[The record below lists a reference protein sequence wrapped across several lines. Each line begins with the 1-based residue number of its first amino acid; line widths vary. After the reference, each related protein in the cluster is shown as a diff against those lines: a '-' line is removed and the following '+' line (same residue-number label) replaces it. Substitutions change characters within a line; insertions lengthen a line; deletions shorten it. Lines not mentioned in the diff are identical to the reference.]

1 MKIRIIDG
9 NSILKEINNIDL
21 LEELLLSL
29 IEDKGDEE
37 VKENPKE
44 EVKKESKCNHKDF
57 SLTDILPN
65 LKVSK
70 VLSEQDV
77 KDKYPKYFGED
88 LVNKNNDF
96 NRNLFDVYRDVLSK
110 EEEEEK
116 EEKEEVKQDIVKY
129 IDFSAALKS
138 LKLGEKLA
146 RKGWNGKGMYVK
158 LVKPINSKNTLS
170 TEFNMPKYNPYF
182 TIKNVDDSISVWV
195 PSVGDTLAEDW
206 YIVK

>member
-9 NSILKEINNIDL
+9 NSILREINNTDL

-29 IEDKGDEE
+29 IEGKEEEE
-37 VKENPKE
+37 VE
-44 EVKKESKCNHKDF
+44 EVEEEPKKESKCDCEGF
-57 SLTDILPN
+57 SLTDILPD

-70 VLSEQDV
+70 VMPEQDI
-77 KDKYPKYFGED
+77 KYNSTKSPKYFGED
-88 LVNKNNDF
+88 LVDEDDDF
-96 NRNLFDVYRDVLSK
+96 DRDLFDVYRDVLSD
-110 EEEEEK
+110 EEK
-116 EEKEEVKQDIVKY
+116 AKKDTVKHM
-129 IDFSAALKS
+129 DFSEALKS
-138 LKLGEKLA
+138 LKLGKKVA
-146 RKGWNGKGMYVK
+146 RKGWNGKNMYVN
-158 LVKPINSKNTLS
+158 LVKPINPKNTSS